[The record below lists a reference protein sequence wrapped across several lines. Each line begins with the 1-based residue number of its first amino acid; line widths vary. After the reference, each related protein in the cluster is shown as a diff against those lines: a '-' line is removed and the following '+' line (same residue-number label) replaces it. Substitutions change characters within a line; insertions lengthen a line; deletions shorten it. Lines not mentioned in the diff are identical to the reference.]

1 MTSPAARDAEIMHRA
16 QWKSGVMGAVA
27 VISQVLA
34 LRLLVLVA
42 IAGGIWL
49 TWIALAT
56 PDPFRLGALGI
67 YGILIVVPTIWLAGS
82 R

>member
-1 MTSPAARDAEIMHRA
+1 
-16 QWKSGVMGAVA
+16 MGAVA

-42 IAGGIWL
+42 IAGGIGLTWL
-49 TWIALAT
+49 TLMS
-56 PDPFRLGALGI
+56 PEPFRLGALAI
-67 YGILIVVPTIWLAGS
+67 YGILIVLPTVWLAGT